1 MSSRRSSSKSES
13 EPEATADDLAVA
25 AYLARHRD
33 FLVRHP
39 ELIPAL
45 EVPHGAHGAVSLL
58 ERQAEMLREQL
69 DTERRRLAH
78 LVARAHEYEQI
89 AQRVHELTLQLIV
102 ARDMDTACVAL
113 QEALRGEFNAE
124 AVALKLF
131 PTDSDALATDPVVN
145 AFIGFVDRDRVLCG
159 PLRPE
164 QAVTLF
170 DDVDMIIRSAALVP
184 LRTHDRTGVL
194 AIGSTDPHRFSSDM
208 GTDLLERLG
217 AIASAKLTD
226 LAHRPA

>member
-1 MSSRRSSSKSES
+1 
-13 EPEATADDLAVA
+13 
-25 AYLARHRD
+25 
-33 FLVRHP
+33 
-39 ELIPAL
+39 
-45 EVPHGAHGAVSLL
+45 VSLL

>member
-1 MSSRRSSSKSES
+1 MSSRQPSS
-13 EPEATADDLAVA
+13 EPKAEATADDLAVA
-25 AYLARHRD
+25 AYLARHPD
-33 FLVRHP
+33 FLIRHA
-39 ELIPAL
+39 ELIPVL

-58 ERQAEMLREQL
+58 ERQAELLRGQL

-89 AQRVHELTLQLIV
+89 AQRMHELTLRLVV
-102 ARDMDTACVAL
+102 ARDMDSACAAL
-113 QEALRGEFNAE
+113 QEALRSDLGAE
-124 AVALKLF
+124 AVVLKLF
-131 PTDSDALATDPVVN
+131 PIDGDALAADPIVN

-164 QAVTLF
+164 QAAALF
-170 DDVDMIIRSAALVP
+170 DDVDLVIRSAALVP
-184 LRTHDRTGVL
+184 LRTHERTGVL
-194 AIGSTDPHRFSSDM
+194 AIGSGDAQRFSADM

-226 LAHRPA
+226 LAHRAE

>member
-1 MSSRRSSSKSES
+1 MSSRQRSSASQPN
-13 EPEATADDLAVA
+13 PEATADDLAVA
-25 AYLARHRD
+25 AYLARHPD
-33 FLVRHP
+33 FLVRHS
-39 ELIPAL
+39 ELIPVL

-58 ERQAEMLREQL
+58 ERQAELLREQL

-102 ARDMDTACVAL
+102 ARDMETACTAL
-113 QEALRGEFNAE
+113 QEALRSEFNAE

-131 PTDSDALATDPVVN
+131 PSDDQALAADPVVN

-164 QAVTLF
+164 QAATLF
-170 DDVDMIIRSAALVP
+170 DAADIVIRSAALVP
-184 LRTHDRTGVL
+184 LRTHERTGVL
-194 AIGSTDPHRFSSDM
+194 AIGSADAHRFSPDM
-208 GTDLLERLG
+208 GTDLLDRLG

>member
-1 MSSRRSSSKSES
+1 MSSRHSSSASA
-13 EPEATADDLAVA
+13 PEATADDLAVA
-25 AYLARHRD
+25 AYLARHSD

-39 ELIPAL
+39 ELIPVL
-45 EVPHGAHGAVSLL
+45 EVPHGTHGAVSLL
-58 ERQAEMLREQL
+58 ERQAELLREQL

-102 ARDMDTACVAL
+102 SRDMDSACFAL
-113 QEALRGEFNAE
+113 QEALRSEFSAE

-131 PTDSDALATDPVVN
+131 PADGKTLAADPVVN
-145 AFIGFVDRDRVLCG
+145 AFVGFVDRDRVVCG

-164 QAVTLF
+164 QAATLF
-170 DDVDMIIRSAALVP
+170 DDADSVIRSAALVP

-194 AIGSTDPHRFSSDM
+194 AIGSADAHRFSPDM
-208 GTDLLERLG
+208 GTDLLDRLG

-226 LAHRPA
+226 LTHRPA